1 MRSVV
6 LVHPST
12 QYATR
17 LAEQFFNKNI
27 PFVFVTSVVISN
39 RDWFYPLLPKF
50 LKRKLGAR
58 TVLGIPPKQL
68 YRIIR
73 FEVKFIWTKWIK
85 KRIFTEEDFY
95 TRNLQFQKAI
105 PLSLLKEADIVIG
118 YDTSSS
124 YLIEQ
129 CKHLKKIFI
138 LDVSI
143 GHPTVKAE
151 LFKKIALA
159 YPQWKDAVHEKPK
172 YLLNNELSE
181 IQQADAIVVPSAFV
195 KQTYLSQ
202 NIQEN
207 KIFVNPFG
215 VNLDFFKP
223 LPEKQVNFPIRFVFL
238 GIKNARK
245 GIPFLLDV
253 WKELDVP
260 AHIASL
266 TIAGPEQIHSSVIL
280 PNGVTELG
288 FVNPSDRATY
298 FSSGHVFIFPS
309 FFEGLAQVQLEAAA
323 CGLPVIG
330 TTNSGASEFIVNE
343 LNGFIIQP
351 GQAEEF
357 KKAIRYFIHHPER
370 ILNMGQEARK
380 AALAF
385 SWDAYGNRW
394 QKIIEE
400 VA

>member
-39 RDWFYPLLPKF
+39 QDWFYPLLPKF
-50 LKRKLGAR
+50 LKRKLEAR
-58 TVLGIPPKQL
+58 TLLDIPPKQL
-68 YRIIR
+68 HRITR
-73 FEVKFIWTKWIK
+73 FEWKFIWTKWIK
-85 KRIFTEEDFY
+85 KKVFTEEDFY
-95 TRNLQFQKAI
+95 IRNLQFQKAI

-143 GHPTVKAE
+143 GHPNVKAE

-172 YLLNNELSE
+172 HLLNNELSE

-195 KQTYLSQ
+195 KRTYLSQ

-253 WKELDVP
+253 WKELDLP

-266 TIAGPEQIHSSVIL
+266 TIAGPEQIHSSITL

-288 FVNPSDRATY
+288 FVHPSDRANY
-298 FSSGHVFIFPS
+298 FSLGHVFIFPS
-309 FFEGLAQVQLEAAA
+309 YFEGLAQVQLEAAA

-330 TTNSGASEFIVNE
+330 TTNSGAGEFIINE

-351 GQAEEF
+351 GQVEEL
-357 KKAIRYFIHHPER
+357 KEAIQYFIHHPDR

-394 QKIIEE
+394 KKIIEE